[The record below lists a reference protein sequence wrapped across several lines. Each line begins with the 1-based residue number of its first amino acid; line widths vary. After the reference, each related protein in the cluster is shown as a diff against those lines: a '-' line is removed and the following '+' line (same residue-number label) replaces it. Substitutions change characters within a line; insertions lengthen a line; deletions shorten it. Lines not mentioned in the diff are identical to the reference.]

1 MFLLEG
7 SKKVKKCSKEVEL
20 PPSEQHE
27 RVNLI
32 LMAAAFLSLFN
43 VMVFL
48 IYWSTV
54 IDNEKILF
62 KKSLTTEKWVTKGNN
77 FIRYGICTCSLFL

>member
-1 MFLLEG
+1 MFFQQG
-7 SKKVKKCSKEVEL
+7 SKEVEL
-20 PPSEQHE
+20 PPNKQHE

-32 LMAAAFLSLFN
+32 LMASAFLSLFN

-54 IDNEKILF
+54 IDNEKIRF
-62 KKSLTTEKWVTKGNN
+62 QKSWTTEKWVTKGNN
-77 FIRYGICTCSLFL
+77 FIRYGTNVPVD

>member
-1 MFLLEG
+1 MFFQQG
-7 SKKVKKCSKEVEL
+7 SKEVEL
-20 PPSEQHE
+20 PPNKQHE

-32 LMAAAFLSLFN
+32 LMASAFLSLFN

-62 KKSLTTEKWVTKGNN
+62 QKSLTTEKWVTKGNN

>member
-1 MFLLEG
+1 MFLQEG
-7 SKKVKKCSKEVEL
+7 SKEVEKCSKEVEL

-32 LMAAAFLSLFN
+32 LMASALLLLFN

-48 IYWSTV
+48 TIYQH
-54 IDNEKILF
+54 NEKILLQ
-62 KKSLTTEKWVTKGNN
+62 KSLTTEKWITKGRN
-77 FIRYGICTCSLFL
+77 FIRYYHL